1 MRIGEVTLR
10 FLETTG
16 CKISGSGISTQTIGF
31 RNLGEDVLDHAP
43 DLFTGVKRIENLGW
57 ERGGASL
64 EIIQDQ
70 PLPFHL
76 LNVVKKITIN
86 D

>member
-1 MRIGEVTLR
+1 MQGNSMRIGEITLR

-16 CKISGSGISTQTIGF
+16 CKVNGQTIAF
-31 RNLGEDVLDHAP
+31 RNLGPAILDEP
-43 DLFTGVKRIENLGW
+43 PPLFTGDHRMENLGW
-57 ERGGASL
+57 ERGKAQL
-64 EIIQDQ
+64 LIEQDQ

-76 LNVVKKITIN
+76 LCVIKKITSN